1 MGVEMNLYP
10 VRKAQK
16 IEEIDN
22 LKEEIDQAKDNAA
35 YLYKIYHDLLIVL
48 QDAADPYEDEST
60 LAYKAVMGNYTPDES
75 ISHYVGFVPFEEV
88 NAIYQWLQELD
99 IRTPEG
105 FENLYN
111 RCGEEAKK
119 ELEDIDSDDWKEI
132 YPYAEMLVKVYD
144 YAYQNQCAMVVLAE

>member
-1 MGVEMNLYP
+1 
-10 VRKAQK
+10 
-16 IEEIDN
+16 
-22 LKEEIDQAKDNAA
+22 
-35 YLYKIYHDLLIVL
+35 
-48 QDAADPYEDEST
+48 
-60 LAYKAVMGNYTPDES
+60 MGNYTPDES

-88 NAIYQWLQELD
+88 DAIYQWLQELD

-144 YAYQNQCAMVVLAE
+144 YAHEKQCAIVVLAE